1 MRIVII
7 GNGVA
12 GITAARYLRKFSD
25 HEIIVVSDEAPYHF
39 SRPAM
44 MYVSMGHMTFDNAK
58 PYEDWFW
65 KKNRIE
71 LIYDEVSAI
80 APSFSSG
87 DEEGFSPRKYEV
99 AMLRGETIDAD
110 IVIFATGSEPARY
123 GWQGEHLPGVQG
135 YVNKHDLEL
144 LERNLVGA
152 RNAVVVGGG
161 LIGIEAAE
169 VLHARGVH
177 VAMLVREPSFYR
189 KVFPEE
195 ESTMVTQHISRQG
208 IELRCSTE
216 LEKIVAGENGG
227 RVDHVATSS
236 GEQLKA
242 DLVILATG
250 VKPRIELART
260 SGIDVSRGILVNDRF
275 ETSIPNVYAI
285 GDCAEFES
293 GVQQL
298 WYTARA
304 HGEHVARVIIEGAG
318 PFVRGTYFNSAKFFD
333 LEWQVYGVIPPE
345 SDESN
350 SVYWSEDSSTRSVRI
365 AHSNGVVSGVHGIGV
380 RLRQETCV
388 HWIENGTMID
398 VVRKQFQDAV
408 FDPEFTRKVS
418 V

>member
-12 GITAARYLRKFSD
+12 GITAARHLRKLSD

-44 MYVSMGHMTFDNAK
+44 MYVSMGHMTFDNTK

-71 LIYDEVSAI
+71 VVHNKVRLIRKDGGLVIDLESG
-80 APSFSSG
+80 PS
-87 DEEGFSPRKYEV
+87 
-99 AMLRGETIDAD
+99 IDAD
-110 IVIFATGSEPARY
+110 VVILATGSEPAWY

-135 YVNKHDLEL
+135 YVNKHDLDL
-144 LERNLVGA
+144 LERNLAGA

-169 VLHARGVH
+169 VLHSRGVH
-177 VAMLVREPSFYR
+177 VAMLVREPAFYR

-227 RVDHVATSS
+227 RVDHVISSS
-236 GEQLKA
+236 GEHIQA
-242 DLVILATG
+242 DIVILATG
-250 VKPRIELART
+250 VKPRIDLARA
-260 SGIDVSRGILVNDRF
+260 SGVDVSRGILVNDRF
-275 ETSIPNVYAI
+275 ETSIPNIYAI
-285 GDCAEFES
+285 GDCAEFET

-304 HGEHVARVIIEGAG
+304 HGEHVARVIVEGAG
-318 PFVRGTYFNSAKFFD
+318 PYVRGTYFNSAKFFD

-350 SVYWSEDSSTRSVRI
+350 SVYWSDDSSTRSVRI
-365 AHSNGVVSGVHGIGV
+365 AQSNGVVSGVHGIGV

-398 VVRKQFQDAV
+398 VVRKQFQEAV